1 MITGLAPLHGQVQ
14 GFLAIGVVPV
24 LVIGNEHKRRALQG
38 VAQAIVVH
46 RAVPGAVAEGKNRH
60 LADFLPTLT
69 IAAKNLATEMTNYNV
84 EGKNLFGETA
94 ITQEHMQNN
103 QSVREMLGK
112 RGIRPEELP
121 PAEDV
126 KKLECRVASEE
137 KKIEK
142 TTSKLPKK
150 K

>member
-1 MITGLAPLHGQVQ
+1 
-14 GFLAIGVVPV
+14 
-24 LVIGNEHKRRALQG
+24 
-38 VAQAIVVH
+38 
-46 RAVPGAVAEGKNRH
+46 
-60 LADFLPTLT
+60 
-69 IAAKNLATEMTNYNV
+69 
-84 EGKNLFGETA
+84 
-94 ITQEHMQNN
+94 MQNN

-126 KKLECRVASEE
+126 KKLERRVASEE